1 MQKLLAGLGF
11 GSRRA
16 CEELVTSGRVL
27 VNGAPA
33 RLGQRVDPAGDKVE
47 VDGRPV
53 GIRPG
58 LVHYLLN
65 KPLGVISTAHDPQHR
80 PRVIDLVP
88 PEPRVFPVG
97 RLDASSSGLLILTN
111 DGELAHLLTH
121 PSFEVEKE
129 YVAVVRGS
137 PSRGALRALR
147 QGVELDDGRTA
158 PAKVSVVG
166 PGILRLV
173 VREGRNRLVRR
184 MCAEVGHPVRQ
195 LTRTRIGPVADQ
207 RLAPGHFRRLRKDE
221 VLALTQAATAR
232 QGSGAASGRRGV
244 TRARPGSR
252 PPGPRRGRAT
262 PGSRR

>member
-1 MQKLLAGLGF
+1 M
-11 GSRRA
+11 
-16 CEELVTSGRVL
+16 TSGRVL
-27 VNGAPA
+27 VNGSPA
-33 RLGQRVDPAGDKVE
+33 RLGQRVDPGKDRVE

-65 KPLGVISTAHDPQHR
+65 KPLGVISTARDPQHR
-80 PRVIDLVP
+80 PQVVDLVP

-97 RLDASSSGLLILTN
+97 RLDANSSGLLILTN
-111 DGELAHLLTH
+111 DGELAHLLSH

-166 PGILRLV
+166 PGTLRLV

-195 LTRTRIGPVADQ
+195 LTRTRIGPLADS
-207 RLAPGHFRRLRKDE
+207 RLAPGHFRRLHQEE
-221 VLALTQAATAR
+221 VLALTRAAEARRSSPAARARRGEATAR
-232 QGSGAASGRRGV
+232 RG
-244 TRARPGSR
+244 PGKA
-252 PPGPRRGRAT
+252 GTGRGRAT